1 MGCSRPRSPLE
12 HQFATRGLRFA
23 REVWIAYRPFV
34 IEKTVAVL
42 QFATIVMAGLTIELL
57 GKLL

>member
-1 MGCSRPRSPLE
+1 
-12 HQFATRGLRFA
+12 
-23 REVWIAYRPFV
+23 VWIAYRPFV